1 MNFDPLSP
9 PTFLATAE
17 TSAGDSENRS
27 NPAIGAPVN
36 MPFLTLLESQ
46 LAGALRGFLLA
57 GSKTRETEA

>member
-9 PTFLATAE
+9 PTFLTAAE

-27 NPAIGAPVN
+27 NPAIGAPLN

-46 LAGALRGFLLA
+46 LASAFPSWLLA